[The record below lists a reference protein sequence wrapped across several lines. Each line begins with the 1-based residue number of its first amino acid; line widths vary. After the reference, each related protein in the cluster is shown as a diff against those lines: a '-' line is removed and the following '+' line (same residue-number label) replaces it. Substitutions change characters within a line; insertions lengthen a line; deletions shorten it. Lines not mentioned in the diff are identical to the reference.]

1 MLPPKA
7 PSDEGAVAI
16 GDWGREIYW
25 DYLFFSPSGTPC
37 HLPHQREAW
46 VVQNLKQL
54 DKLEFVCDIIT
65 EIKDSV
71 GIINHKREEAC
82 LFVPLPIEYTQPGI
96 PGGKE

>member
-1 MLPPKA
+1 
-7 PSDEGAVAI
+7 
-16 GDWGREIYW
+16 
-25 DYLFFSPSGTPC
+25 
-37 HLPHQREAW
+37 